1 MTADTAPPLWTSSAT
16 ALAAAIRA
24 GEVTSR
30 EVVDACLRRVAEVNP
45 AVNAATVVFTDR
57 ARRAADEAD
66 AALRSGDGADLGPLH
81 GVPFSVKENIDLTWS
96 ATTNGLPLLKDA
108 IPPADSTDVAR
119 LRAAGAIPLIRTNM
133 PDLGMRWHTDNALFG
148 ATVNPWDAD
157 RTPGGSSGGE
167 GAAIAT
173 GMTPFG
179 IGNDYGGSV
188 RLPAHANGVCG
199 LKPTPGRIPAWKPG
213 PGVST
218 FTGQA
223 FAVEGPLARTVDDL
237 ALAYSVMCGPDGID
251 TLTLPVLDDPF
262 PDAPRREAVV
272 TDPGVTGST
281 APSVAAA
288 VRRAADALRA
298 AGWAVTEAEPPFIA
312 EAALLWRELI
322 ISDQLEFLYGAEPG
336 LVPHLSA
343 DARRCAADFRAHTR
357 RLTLADYGTA
367 VGRRIE
373 IRSAWSAFQRE
384 FPVILAPVCTQLP
397 FLVGRDLEG
406 PDASDEIFQD
416 LRMLLAIS
424 CLGNPAV
431 ALPVGTV
438 TGGMPDGVQ
447 VIGPWF
453 GERLALTASRDIER
467 ACGTVAPIDPR

>member
-1 MTADTAPPLWTSSAT
+1 MTAPLWTRSAT

-30 EVVDACLRRVAEVNP
+30 EVIDACLRRVAEVNP
-45 AVNAATVVFTDR
+45 AVNAATVVFEDR

-66 AALRSGDGADLGPLH
+66 AALRAGDGAGLGPLH

-133 PDLGMRWHTDNALFG
+133 PDLGLRWHTDNALFG
-148 ATVNPWDAD
+148 ATVNPWDAG

-179 IGNDYGGSV
+179 VGNDYGGSV

-199 LKPTPGRIPAWKPG
+199 LKPTPGRIPVWKPG
-213 PGVST
+213 PGVFS

-223 FAVEGPLARTVDDL
+223 FTVEGPLARTVDDL
-237 ALAYSVMCGPDGID
+237 ALAYSVMCGPDGVD
-251 TLTLPVLDDPF
+251 PLTVPVPDDPF
-262 PDAPRREAVV
+262 PDAPRRAAVV
-272 TDPGVTGST
+272 TDPGGTGPADGGT
-281 APSVAAA
+281 APSQSAA

-312 EAALLWRELI
+312 EAALLWRELM
-322 ISDQLEFLYGAEPG
+322 ISDQHEFLYNPQAD
-336 LVPHLSA
+336 LVQHLSA
-343 DARRCAADFRAHTR
+343 DIRRVTGDFAAHTR
-357 RLTLADYGTA
+357 RLTLAGYGTA
-367 VGRRIE
+367 VSRRIE

-384 FPVILAPVCTQLP
+384 FPVIIAPVITQPP
-397 FLVGRDLEG
+397 FTVGRDLAG
-406 PDASDEIFQD
+406 PDASDEIFQA
-416 LRMLLAIS
+416 LRVLVAIS
-424 CLGNPAV
+424 FLGNPAV

-438 TGGMPDGVQ
+438 TDGMPDGVQ

-453 GERLALTASRDIER
+453 GERLALAAARDIER
-467 ACGTVAPIDPR
+467 ACGTVTPIDPR